1 MTTLLTVLTILLMG
15 ILSVFGGF
23 IFGVYMTL
31 MYSPYDGTL
40 RLIPGGESKLDISTV
55 SPQKLTNNGR
65 LFIKVILDDSQEK
78 EPL

>member
-40 RLIPGGESKLDISTV
+40 SHIYTKKSIS
-55 SPQKLTNNGR
+55 PKIN
-65 LFIKVILDDSQEK
+65 K
-78 EPL
+78 

>member
-23 IFGVYMTL
+23 IFGVYIVVVHA
-31 MYSPYDGTL
+31 PYDGTL

-55 SPQKLTNNGR
+55 SLQKLTNNGR